1 MTDISNDI
9 CYLPVILIRS
19 ANSIFQWG
27 FMYYAVFL
35 YLIRNRH
42 YKVPNQKMAER
53 QMTYV
58 CSWMLLLW
66 MMTVLSAL
74 FYDLTFT

>member
-1 MTDISNDI
+1 MTDIYNDTR
-9 CYLPVILIRS
+9 YLPVILIRS

-66 MMTVLSAL
+66 MMTVLAAL
-74 FYDLTFT
+74 FYDVTFT

>member
-1 MTDISNDI
+1 MTDIYNDTR
-9 CYLPVILIRS
+9 YLPVILIRS

-35 YLIRNRH
+35 YLIRNRY

>member
-1 MTDISNDI
+1 MTDIYNDTR
-9 CYLPVILIRS
+9 YLPVILIRS

>member
-1 MTDISNDI
+1 MTDIYNDTR
-9 CYLPVILIRS
+9 YLPVILIRS

-35 YLIRNRH
+35 YLLRNRH

>member
-1 MTDISNDI
+1 MTDIYNDTR
-9 CYLPVILIRS
+9 YLPVILIRS

-66 MMTVLSAL
+66 MMTVLFAL

>member
-1 MTDISNDI
+1 MTDIYNDTR
-9 CYLPVILIRS
+9 YLPVILIRS

-53 QMTYV
+53 QKTYV

-66 MMTVLSAL
+66 MMTVFSAL